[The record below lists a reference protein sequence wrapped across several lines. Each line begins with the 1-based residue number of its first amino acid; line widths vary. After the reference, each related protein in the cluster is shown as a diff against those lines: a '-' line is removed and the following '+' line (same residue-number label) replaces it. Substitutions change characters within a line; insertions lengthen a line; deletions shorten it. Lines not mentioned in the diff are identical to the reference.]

1 MCALGMFERFEQA
14 LRGLTLRALLAVR
27 DRFEAF
33 VAEQVGE
40 FDQAGLWELDAA
52 TSMQAWL
59 RDQAGFTSRSA
70 ARLVPMARKLA
81 AMPLTLEAWRSGRL
95 RGGQVEAI
103 SANVLDKDLD
113 LYVEH
118 EAELVETMEGLDTA
132 ETGEFMRSWKAHV
145 DSVRET
151 EPQERVG
158 KLHLNDG
165 LDGHGFLDA
174 ERDAETNQLVKIA
187 LRLAE
192 SSDVEGEP
200 ERSPAKRRHDALGDV
215 MRFFLDHQTAK
226 VGGRHRPHL
235 NVLVE
240 AETME
245 GRYVDGAA
253 ITSEVVERLLCDS
266 GVHRVLTKGRSTILD
281 MGMTT
286 RVITAALWVALVARD
301 QHCRFPGCDR
311 PAHWCEGHHVIW
323 VTRNGPTNL
332 GNLVLLCSRHHHLLH
347 RPGWNATLAVD
358 GTFTVT
364 FPDGRVRSTSP
375 PLARARTHQPPLA
388 A

>member
-1 MCALGMFERFEQA
+1 MYALGMFERFEQE
-14 LRGLTLRALLAVR
+14 LRGLTLVEVLAEL
-27 DRFEAF
+27 DRFQAF
-33 VAEQVGE
+33 ATELVGE
-40 FDQAGLWELDAA
+40 FDKDGLWELDAA
-52 TSMQAWL
+52 TSMHAWL

-70 ARLVPMARKLA
+70 ARMVPTARKLM
-81 AMPLTLEAWRSGRL
+81 AMPVTLEAWRSGRL
-95 RGGQVEAI
+95 RGGQVECVA
-103 SANVLDKDLD
+103 ANVPDKDVD

-151 EPQERVG
+151 EPKERVG

-174 ERDAETNQLVKIA
+174 ELDAETNQLVKTA

-192 SSDVEGEP
+192 SPDVEGEP

-235 NVLVE
+235 NLLVE
-240 AETME
+240 VDSWE

-253 ITSEVVERLLCDS
+253 ITSDVVERMLCDS
-266 GVHRVLTKGRSTILD
+266 GVHRVLTKGRSTIL
-281 MGMTT
+281 
-286 RVITAALWVALVARD
+286 
-301 QHCRFPGCDR
+301 
-311 PAHWCEGHHVIW
+311 
-323 VTRNGPTNL
+323 
-332 GNLVLLCSRHHHLLH
+332 
-347 RPGWNATLAVD
+347 
-358 GTFTVT
+358 
-364 FPDGRVRSTSP
+364 
-375 PLARARTHQPPLA
+375 
-388 A
+388 

>member
-1 MCALGMFERFEQA
+1 MYALSMFERFEQA

-40 FDQAGLWELDAA
+40 FDKAGLWESDAA

-70 ARLVPMARKLA
+70 ARLVPSARKLA

-95 RGGQVEAI
+95 RGGQVECVV
-103 SANVLDKDLD
+103 ANVPDKDVD

-118 EAELVETMEGLDTA
+118 EAELVESMTGLDTR

-151 EPQERVG
+151 EPKERVG

-174 ERDAETNQLVKIA
+174 ELDAETNQLVKTA
-187 LRLAE
+187 LRVAE
-192 SSDVEGEP
+192 SPDVEGEP

-235 NVLVE
+235 NMLVDI
-240 AETME
+240 ETWE

-253 ITSEVVERLLCDS
+253 ITSEVVERMLCDS
-266 GVHRVLTKGRSTILD
+266 GVHRVLTKGRSTIMD
-281 MGMTT
+281 MGVTT

-301 QHCRFPGCDR
+301 QGCRFPGCDR

-323 VTRNGPTNL
+323 FSRGGPTAMR
-332 GNLVLLCSRHHHLLH
+332 NLVLLCSRHHHLLH

-358 GTFTVT
+358 GTLTVT
-364 FPDGRVRSTSP
+364 FPDGRIRTSSP
-375 PLARARTHQPPLA
+375 PLARARPHQPPLA